1 MGTPP
6 SLHAMTTAMTTAMSR
21 ARRARPD
28 DAEELVRLRTVMLDS
43 IAGRRP
49 PAAAPDTSW
58 QPAAVDALRSRL
70 ADPDGSLTA
79 FVVERP
85 GGLAACAVGTIEY
98 RLGSPG
104 NPAGTTGYVFSVAT
118 DPDRRRRG
126 HSRACME
133 GLLGWFRERGVSRV
147 DLRASEEGEPL
158 YASLGFVRTPDPA
171 MRLAFRDL

>member
-1 MGTPP
+1 
-6 SLHAMTTAMTTAMSR
+6 MSP
-21 ARRARPD
+21 ARPARPE
-28 DAEELVRLRTVMLDS
+28 DAEELVRLRAVMHASVRGSRD
-43 IAGRRP
+43 
-49 PAAAPDTSW
+49 PDTSW
-58 QPAAVDALRSRL
+58 QPAAVEMLRKRL
-70 ADPDGSLTA
+70 AEPRGTMAA

-98 RLGSPG
+98 RLGG
-104 NPAGTTGYVFSVAT
+104 PADPTGATGYVFSVAT

-133 GLLGWFRERGVSRV
+133 ALIAWFRERDVHKV

-171 MRLAFRDL
+171 MRLTM